1 MDRKQIDELILYCL
15 VTKDDEATKATRF
28 EQLLI
33 NDWEEIILRSA
44 KYRVG
49 PLLYSRLKTDGYIP
63 AEVMRRLKRIYLAN
77 AMKNVK
83 LYNELSKLL
92 TMLQD
97 DGISVI
103 VLKGAAIAEAVY
115 QNIALRPMSDIDLLV
130 KGKDIWRVDGAL
142 LQLGY
147 KSHTCLFS
155 KWYAQWIQHIEYS
168 KRVFR
173 IEVHPNRIFEMP
185 NLDLW
190 INASPVEIASA
201 DALILGS
208 EDFLLH
214 LCTHL
219 DRHLHSDGISSLIWW
234 YDIAEL
240 LKHYQKDLKWDYVI
254 KTAKEH
260 KVQGCVRRV
269 LHVIN
274 SWIDGCIPA
283 DVLGQLKSNSDIIS
297 IGDVM
302 DLSRISMARQDQNK
316 ELDPTLSFM
325 SKIPRIHDKIHY
337 LFIAIFPCREFILCR
352 YSVAKPELVYF
363 YYFRHIGEIVKRIAK
378 ALYRILFQK
387 NEMP

>member
-130 KGKDIWRVDGAL
+130 KGKDVWGVDGAL

-147 KSHTCLFS
+147 KSPTCLFS
-155 KWYAQWIQHIEYS
+155 KWYAQWIQHIVYN
-168 KRVFR
+168 KRMFR
-173 IEVHPNRIFEMP
+173 IDVHPNRIFEMP

-201 DALILGS
+201 DALILGP

-234 YDIAEL
+234 HDIAEL

-260 KVQGCVRRV
+260 KVQGCVCRV

-283 DVLGQLKSNSDIIS
+283 DVLGQFKSNSDIIS

-302 DLSRISMARQDQNK
+302 DSSGISMARQDQNK